1 MSSRMPPH
9 LRLRLI
15 AGLVVPIIAF
25 VVLLELVG
33 NATGAL
39 AITDGIPVVWAFA
52 FAIWRRRIEPI
63 TLIPMAVFTLAL
75 VLAIVFGGSPL
86 PLELRRSWFPG
97 TVGLACLISLA
108 VRRPLLV
115 LAADKLAAAHPEQAA
130 QGGGLRLEAV
140 ERRRLLVALTA
151 IVGVTGTADAAA
163 QIVLAFT
170 VSTATF
176 GVVARIA
183 SYVIIGC
190 GLAVGALYVR
200 RVIGRARRGRPQ
212 PEP

>member
-1 MSSRMPPH
+1 MSPRD
-9 LRLRLI
+9 LRVRLI
-15 AGLVVPIIAF
+15 AGLALPIIAF
-25 VVLLELVG
+25 VVLLEIIG

-39 AITDGIPVVWAFA
+39 AITDGIPVLWALA

-63 TLIPMAVFTLAL
+63 TLIPVAVFTLAL
-75 VLAIVFGGSPL
+75 VLTIAFGGSPL

-108 VRRPLLV
+108 VHRPLLV
-115 LAADKLAAAHPEQAA
+115 LAAAKLSAAHPEQA
-130 QGGGLRLEAV
+130 GNGGLGLEAP
-140 ERRRLLVALTA
+140 ERRRLLTVLTA

-163 QIVLAFT
+163 QIALALT

-183 SYVIIGC
+183 SYAIIAS

-200 RVIGRARRGRPQ
+200 WIRGRAHGGRPR
-212 PEP
+212 PES

>member
-1 MSSRMPPH
+1 MNPPMPPRR

-15 AGLVVPIIAF
+15 AGLVLPIIAF
-25 VVLLELVG
+25 VVLLEVFG

-39 AITDGIPVVWAFA
+39 AVTDGIPVVWVLAFA
-52 FAIWRRRIEPI
+52 VWRRRIEPI
-63 TLIPMAVFTLAL
+63 TLIPVAVFTLAL
-75 VLAIVFGGSPL
+75 VLTIAFGGSAL
-86 PLELRRSWFPG
+86 PLELRRSWFPA

-115 LAADKLAAAHPEQAA
+115 IAAEKLAAAHPERMP
-130 QGGGLRLEAV
+130 QGGLGLDPV
-140 ERRRLLVALTA
+140 ERRRLLSTLTA
-151 IVGVTGTADAAA
+151 IVGITGTADAAA
-163 QIVLAFT
+163 QIALALT

-183 SYVIIGC
+183 SYVIVAS
-190 GLAVGALYVR
+190 GLAVGAIYVQWVR
-200 RVIGRARRGRPQ
+200 GRARRGCPR